1 MSRLA
6 LSSGT
11 LRQNHIL
18 ACTLTIIGDM
28 AHEPGT
34 LLSTAALVGDATQL
48 DAQREPVPPST
59 TKRDEPGQRLHPLC
73 GDFFQQ
79 VIQRRGGSVQLQSE
93 DASRTTFTMPMPS
106 AEQC

>member
-18 ACTLTIIGDM
+18 ACTLTLIGDM
-28 AHEPGT
+28 VHEPGT
-34 LLSTAALVGDATQL
+34 VLSTTALVGDAIQL
-48 DAQREPVPPST
+48 DAQREPAPPST
-59 TKRDEPGQRLHPLC
+59 TKQDEPGQRPLC
-73 GDFFQQ
+73 EDFFQQ

-93 DASRTTFTMPMPS
+93 DALRTTFTMPMPS
-106 AEQC
+106 AQQC